1 MEGGRALEKRDT
13 GDVNFRP
20 FYWEGKKGELE
31 EGELGKGIRKIWF
44 SLRGWQESEH
54 WKEKSRERRK
64 RRGLGGFC
72 LIFISE

>member
-1 MEGGRALEKRDT
+1 MGHFIERE
-13 GDVNFRP
+13 
-20 FYWEGKKGELE
+20 KKGELE

-64 RRGLGGFC
+64 RRGLGGFFY
-72 LIFISE
+72 LY

>member
-54 WKEKSRERRK
+54 
-64 RRGLGGFC
+64 
-72 LIFISE
+72 